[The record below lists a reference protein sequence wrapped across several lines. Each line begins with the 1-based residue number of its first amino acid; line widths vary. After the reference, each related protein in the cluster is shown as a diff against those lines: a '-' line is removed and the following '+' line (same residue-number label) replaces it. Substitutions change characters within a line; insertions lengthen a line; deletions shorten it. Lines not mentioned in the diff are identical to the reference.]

1 MLRVSPYVLEE
12 QIGFWQTTSEIR
24 INERSQRRRKIKIKN
39 EFGQIMKDLKDE
51 DYEGSEKLS
60 DKTNFLSNKVITDLV
75 AYSKID
81 WR

>member
-1 MLRVSPYVLEE
+1 
-12 QIGFWQTTSEIR
+12 
-24 INERSQRRRKIKIKN
+24 
-39 EFGQIMKDLKDE
+39 MKDLKDE